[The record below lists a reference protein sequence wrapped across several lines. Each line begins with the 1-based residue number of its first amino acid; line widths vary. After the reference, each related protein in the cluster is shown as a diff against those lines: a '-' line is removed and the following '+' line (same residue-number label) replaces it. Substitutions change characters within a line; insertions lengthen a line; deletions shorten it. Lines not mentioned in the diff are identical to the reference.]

1 MSSLVVGLLR
11 LVELDAGAI
20 VIDGVDTST
29 IRLHDLR
36 SNIAFHPQDTA
47 LFSIHGQ
54 HHQDICVACVAA
66 EGHRLAGHCCGRQI
80 QQGIRDEFRDCT
92 ALTLPHRTN
101 MVLDSDRIVATE
113 EGSVVV
119 LGLSTELRTLDGTFS
134 IQHHRILIT
143 VQYVNKDTFR
153 TE

>member
-47 LFSIHGQ
+47 LFST
-54 HHQDICVACVAA
+54 CVAA